1 MGEVVH
7 EVRGF
12 RNPADSD
19 LLTDLSHRFLL
30 PAAALTSLFLGLAL
44 LLDPLTRVGDYAPFA
59 LFAAGLGMLATLT
72 SLYQWWNPAP
82 TRAVSEPGA
91 VTTWPH
97 AAQSASVAPGS
108 TDRPRRSRIPERGA
122 EWRVLSVPPTPGN
135 GAGLS
140 WLIHGHG
147 RPGPEAAGSA
157 SGVVHSLGKSGNLV
171 WFPVRN
177 YLHGVRPAT
186 RSGDDTRSM
195 PRANISPSIPQA
207 RDPPALTTTPWGGVH
222 TPSSPARATRPL
234 SDEELDRMFPPA
246 TIRRPYVLPDA
257 PEKVGG
263 LSSWARVMDS
273 DDDTPARTDESA
285 SPTGSLSPS
294 VEGDGDPDPDD
305 VPFADERVDGPRVPD
320 PTASSRSG
328 SFKAVSR
335 QVAESTDLFLEAVN
349 PVPPHLRS
357 VGVHAQIEAHRPT
370 RRSISC
376 ASQRSV
382 CASCSKVV
390 VDLRMSGPC
399 PKCLRPICNDC
410 LREAL
415 ATRGHGWCVD
425 CSAAPSVGVS

>member
-7 EVRGF
+7 EVRAF
-12 RNPADSD
+12 RNPAGSD
-19 LLTDLSHRFLL
+19 RLTNLSHRFLL

-44 LLDPLTRVGDYAPFA
+44 LLDPLTTVGDYAPFA
-59 LFAAGLGMLATLT
+59 LFAAGLGALATLT
-72 SLYQWWNPAP
+72 SMYQWWNPTP
-82 TRAVSEPGA
+82 PRAESNLGA
-91 VTTWPH
+91 VTSLPP
-97 AAQSASVAPGS
+97 APPSASVAPGS
-108 TDRPRRSRIPERGA
+108 MDRPRRSTINGRGA

-135 GAGLS
+135 GLS

-157 SGVVHSLGKSGNLV
+157 PGVVHSPGKSGNLV

-186 RSGDDTRSM
+186 RATDDDRSTR
-195 PRANISPSIPQA
+195 RANTSPSIPPA
-207 RDPPALTTTPWGGVH
+207 GDPPGSPTTPWGGVH
-222 TPSSPARATRPL
+222 TPSSPARVARPL

-246 TIRRPYVLPDA
+246 TIRRPYMLPDA

-263 LSSWARVMDS
+263 LSSWARVMDP
-273 DDDTPARTDESA
+273 DDDAPARTDESA
-285 SPTGSLSPS
+285 SPTGSLSPTA
-294 VEGDGDPDPDD
+294 EGDGDPDRDY

-320 PTASSRSG
+320 STATSRSG

-335 QVAESTDLFLEAVN
+335 QVAESTDLFLEAAN

-357 VGVHAQIEAHRPT
+357 AGVHAQIEAHRPT
-370 RRSISC
+370 RRSMSF
-376 ASQRSV
+376 AGQRSV

-399 PKCLRPICNDC
+399 PNCLRPICNDC
-410 LREAL
+410 LRESL

-425 CSAAPSVGVS
+425 CSAAHSVGVS